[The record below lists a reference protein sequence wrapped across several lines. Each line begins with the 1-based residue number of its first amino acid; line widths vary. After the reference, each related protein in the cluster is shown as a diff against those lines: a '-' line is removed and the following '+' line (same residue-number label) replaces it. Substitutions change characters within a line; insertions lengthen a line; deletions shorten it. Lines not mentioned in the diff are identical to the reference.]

1 MKQGTVTPKKAWII
15 LIDSSVQ
22 SDLSICTFCSKKSVL
37 PNSPEVHSITGTLK
51 LSKFLRWNSYLDS
64 SFFRGE
70 LWNFT
75 GVWSQARFYL
85 QIFSQIECH
94 LFLFLPPEESLEWV
108 DNLTLDIFLTGGFK
122 FQIFIFTRILG
133 EMIPNLT
140 CAYFSKMSWVG
151 STSN

>member
-1 MKQGTVTPKKAWII
+1 MKQGTVTPQITLII
-15 LIDSSVQ
+15 PIDSSVQ
-22 SDLSICTFCSKKSVL
+22 SDLSIRTCFWKKSVL

-94 LFLFLPPEESLEWV
+94 LCLFLPPEESLEWV
-108 DNLTLDIFLTGGFK
+108 ENLTLDIFLGGGFK
-122 FQIFIFTRILG
+122 SSLFSPRSSGKWFPIWLSHIFRR
-133 EMIPNLT
+133 
-140 CAYFSKMSWVG
+140 WVG
-151 STSN
+151 CPTTN